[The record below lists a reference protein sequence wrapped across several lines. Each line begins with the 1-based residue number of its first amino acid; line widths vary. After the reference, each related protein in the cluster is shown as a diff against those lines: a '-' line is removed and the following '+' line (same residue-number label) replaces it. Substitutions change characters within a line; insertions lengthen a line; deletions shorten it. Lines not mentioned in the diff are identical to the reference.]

1 MLDEQGLRTT
11 DAAHGAAASAA
22 SAAPLAACVVICTF
36 NRPAMFAA
44 TLRSCLRDATTT
56 RLPFEVVVA
65 DNSLDGYAAEVV
77 AAVRADLPAGGVPI
91 RVVTASPPNISLARN
106 AGLRAAA
113 APLVAFLDDDLAV
126 EPGWLDALVGVLA
139 ATGADAALGPVRPV
153 FPAGSPPDWDP
164 TGARFTR
171 VLAKPTG
178 TPIEANGPKAGLVIS
193 TASSIW
199 RAATCFTDAEPF
211 DPSFGG
217 GGEDLELFVRL
228 RRRGVR
234 FVWCA
239 EAGVHETIPASR
251 MELAY
256 QRLRVYCGSQQFS
269 AVTIR
274 HASSRPAALLSIGLR
289 GLAQVLAFGPP
300 ALALMLVGGVGG
312 RVARGVLSPRQRER
326 AIRITFGALVGW
338 GKLTWWRLVPIYQ
351 IERPSD

>member
-1 MLDEQGLRTT
+1 L
-11 DAAHGAAASAA
+11 AAS
-22 SAAPLAACVVICTF
+22 VVICTF

-44 TLRSCLRDATTT
+44 ALRSCLRDATVAG
-56 RLPFEVVVA
+56 LPFEVVVA
-65 DNSLDGYAAEVV
+65 DNSRDGYAAGVV
-77 AAVRADLPAGGVPI
+77 AAVRADRPACGVPI

-113 APLVAFLDDDLAV
+113 APLVAFLDDDLVV
-126 EPGWLDALVGVLA
+126 EPGWLDALVAVLA
-139 ATGADAALGPVRPV
+139 ATGADAALGPVRPA

-178 TPIEANGPKAGLVIS
+178 TPIQASGPAAGLVVS

-199 RAATCFTDAEPF
+199 RAATCFTDAQPF
-211 DPSFGG
+211 DPAFGG
-217 GGEDLELFVRL
+217 SGGEDLDLFVRL
-228 RRRGVR
+228 RRRGAR

-239 EAGVHETIPASR
+239 EAGVRETIPAGR

-256 QRLRVYCGSQQFS
+256 HRLRAYSGSQAFS
-269 AVTIR
+269 AVTIKN
-274 HASSRPAALLSIGLR
+274 ASSRPAALLSLGLR

-300 ALALMLVGGVGG
+300 ALALRLAGGV
-312 RVARGVLSPRQRER
+312 RSRRLHER
-326 AIRITFGALVGW
+326 AIRITFAALVGW

-351 IERPSD
+351 IERPSE

>member
-1 MLDEQGLRTT
+1 MVLMLDDQGVRAT
-11 DAAHGAAASAA
+11 DAAHGPA
-22 SAAPLAACVVICTF
+22 SAAPGAARLAACVVICTF

-44 TLRSCLRDATTT
+44 TLRSCLRDASAAG
-56 RLPFEVVVA
+56 LPFEVVVA
-65 DNSLDGYAAEVV
+65 DNSRDAYAAGVV
-77 AAVRADLPAGGVPI
+77 AAVRAELPACGVPV

-106 AGLRAAA
+106 AGLRAAS
-113 APLVAFLDDDLAV
+113 APLVAFLDDDLVV

-171 VLAKPTG
+171 VLAQPTG
-178 TPIEANGPKAGLVIS
+178 TPIQASGPAAGLTVS

-211 DPSFGG
+211 DPAFGG
-217 GGEDLELFVRL
+217 CGGEDLDLFVRL
-228 RRRGVR
+228 RRRGAR

-239 EAGVHETIPASR
+239 EAGVHETIPAGR

-256 QRLRVYCGSQQFS
+256 QRLRAYSGSQAFS
-269 AVTIR
+269 AVTIKN
-274 HASSRPAALLSIGLR
+274 APSRPKAWLSLGLR

-300 ALALMLVGGVGG
+300 ALALMLADGLGSGRLGEHGV
-312 RVARGVLSPRQRER
+312 RM
-326 AIRITFGALVGW
+326 IFNALVGW
-338 GKLTWWRLVPIYQ
+338 GKLTWWRLVPLYQ
-351 IERPSD
+351 IERPPE

>member
-1 MLDEQGLRTT
+1 MPDGQDVGAT
-11 DAAHGAAASAA
+11 DADHGAAAAV
-22 SAAPLAACVVICTF
+22 PLAASVVICTF

-44 TLRSCLRDATTT
+44 TLRSCLRDATAAGL
-56 RLPFEVVVA
+56 RFEVVVA
-65 DNSLDGYAAEVV
+65 DNSPDAYAAGVV
-77 AAVRADLPAGGVPI
+77 AAVRAALPAVEGPAGGVPI

-113 APLVAFLDDDLAV
+113 SPLVAFLDDDLEV

-171 VLAKPTG
+171 VLAQPTG
-178 TPIEANGPKAGLVIS
+178 TPIQASGPAAGLTVS

-211 DPSFGG
+211 DPAFGG
-217 GGEDLELFVRL
+217 SGGEDLDLFVRL
-228 RRRGVR
+228 RRRGAR

-239 EAGVHETIPASR
+239 EAGVHETIPARR
-251 MELAY
+251 MDLAY
-256 QRLRVYCGSQQFS
+256 QRLRAYSGSQAFS
-269 AVTIR
+269 AVTIKN
-274 HASSRPAALLSIGLR
+274 APSRPKALLSLGLR

-300 ALALMLVGGVGG
+300 ALALMLAG
-312 RVARGVLSPRQRER
+312 RRLQER
-326 AIRITFGALVGW
+326 AVRITFAALVGW

-351 IERPSD
+351 IERPSE